1 MNQSR
6 FDTHKSLFHTIMKL
20 ILHKLLVFIL
30 RKANERV
37 LIFASH
43 PTAIERIVGIL
54 SEERKI
60 QKLQSKHSLTSNFRQ
75 NLLRKKF
82 NGFAYLWNKVAFLSS
97 LKRSD

>member
-1 MNQSR
+1 
-6 FDTHKSLFHTIMKL
+6 MKL
-20 ILHKLLVFIL
+20 ILRKLLVLIF

-60 QKLQSKHSLTSNFRQ
+60 QKVAEQALVDFEFSAKSIE
-75 NLLRKKF
+75 KK
-82 NGFAYLWNKVAFLSS
+82 V
-97 LKRSD
+97 